1 MTMTLRTHGTR
12 QVLSPDEADARL
24 VEIEKGQQLA
34 SHFPSAEA
42 LARARRILI
51 GEMTLD
57 EARAEIIAKY
67 SE

>member
-1 MTMTLRTHGTR
+1 MTPPTHDPKRFLTG
-12 QVLSPDEADARL
+12 DEADARL
-24 VEIEKGQQLA
+24 VEIDKCQQLA
-34 SHFPSAEA
+34 GHFPSAEA

-57 EARAEIIAKY
+57 EARAEILAKY